1 MADNF
6 QPESVV
12 GVFTTDADLKI
23 KVWDNVLV
31 RFTGVSFDEAR
42 GKQIHQL
49 FPEIEIRGLARKL
62 ETVLK
67 NGSVEVLAP
76 AFHRYLIPCP
86 PQKPSARFE
95 HMLQRTTIA
104 PVLEDQSVVGVL
116 VTIEDVTARV
126 ERERELADL
135 LSNPDPEARL
145 SAAEALARADEI
157 EDELNLV
164 GAIGDTDWRV
174 RQSAVQGLAK
184 RSAPNAIQAL
194 LQLLK
199 EDHNNLAVLNSA
211 LQVLSMVEVDTLPAL
226 IEFLNDSDP
235 DLRMQAA
242 LALGEQRDLQA
253 APALLAALNDE
264 NINVRFHAIE
274 ALGKLG
280 SVDAAEPLMRI
291 AESKDFFL
299 AFPALDA
306 LKRIGETKITPR
318 LIPFLADESLR
329 DPAAEA
335 LGALGDETVVEP
347 LTKVLNDNPHS
358 TIPIASALTA
368 LYDRFE
374 EKLGEGDYI
383 ADLTRQS
390 IQPSGTQNLLTAIA
404 EAENEE
410 LRPLAVV
417 IGWLRG
423 PAVDRMLVRLLG
435 EPTVR
440 DEVLT
445 ALTHHGESVIN
456 LLIDQ
461 IQSEDIETRRAAI
474 TALGRLG
481 YRQATAALTSVLEK
495 DSSMRIEAARALAR
509 IGDESALDPLLR
521 MIGDSDSAARQAVVG
536 ALNSIGSANMAE
548 RIKPLM
554 QHDDPLVRESAAKI
568 AGYFGYTD
576 CAELLLQCCD
586 DEDERVRRAAVEHL
600 AFLED
605 DRVKDVLAQKLKT
618 DVPAVRAAV
627 VVAMSHL
634 EGTVPN
640 LVEALKDN
648 DPWVRYFA
656 AKSLGRLN
664 DSKSIDALVE
674 VVENEP
680 LNHVRIAALEALGK
694 LGGNKAVHV
703 ISGYVR
709 SDDRDM
715 ARVAAEALEEIRL
728 RVNEEQA

>member
-12 GVFTTDADLKI
+12 GVFTTDAELKI
-23 KVWDNVLV
+23 KVWDSVLV
-31 RFTGVSFDEAR
+31 RFTGVSLDEAR

-49 FPEIEIRGLARKL
+49 FPEIETRGLARKL

-67 NGSVEVLAP
+67 NGNVEVLAP

-86 PQKPSARFE
+86 PQKPSTRFE
-95 HMLQRTTIA
+95 LMLQRTTIA
-104 PVLEDQSVVGVL
+104 PVLEDQSIVGVL
-116 VTIEDVTARV
+116 VTIEDVTARI
-126 ERERELADL
+126 ERERELAEL
-135 LSNPDPEARL
+135 LNSSDPETRL

-157 EDELNLV
+157 ENELNLV

-184 RSAPNAIQAL
+184 RSAPKAIQAL

-211 LQVLSMVEVDTLPAL
+211 LQVLSMVEVETLPAL
-226 IEFLNDSDP
+226 IEFLNDPDP
-235 DLRMQAA
+235 DLRIQAA
-242 LALGEQRDLQA
+242 LALGEQRDPA
-253 APALLAALNDE
+253 AVPALMTALSDE

-274 ALGKLG
+274 SLGKLG
-280 SVDAAEPLMRI
+280 SVDAVEPLMRI

-306 LKRIGETKITPR
+306 LKRIGETRIAPR
-318 LIPFLADESLR
+318 LIPFLSVESLR
-329 DPAAEA
+329 HPAAEA
-335 LGALGDETVVEP
+335 LGALGDETAVEP

-358 TIPIASALTA
+358 TTPIASALTS

-374 EKLGEGDYI
+374 KKLGVGDYI

-404 EAENEE
+404 DAESEE

-417 IGWLRG
+417 IGWQRG

-435 EPTVR
+435 EPSVR

-445 ALTHHGESVIN
+445 ALTHHGEGVIS

-481 YRQATAALTSVLEK
+481 YRQATAALTKVLEK

-509 IGDESALDPLLR
+509 IGDESALDSLLR

-536 ALNSIGSANMAE
+536 ALNSIGSAKMPE
-548 RIKPLM
+548 RIKPLL
-554 QHDDPLVRESAAKI
+554 QHNDPLVRESAAKI
-568 AGYFGYTD
+568 AGYFGYSD
-576 CAELLLQCCD
+576 CAELLLQCCN

-600 AFLED
+600 AYLED
-605 DRVKDVLAQKLKT
+605 DRVTNVLAQKLRT
-618 DVPAVRAAV
+618 DTPTVRAAAAA
-627 VVAMSHL
+627 AMSHL
-634 EGTVPN
+634 EEAAPN
-640 LVEALKDN
+640 LIEALRD
-648 DPWVRYFA
+648 DDRWVRYFA

-664 DSKSIDALVE
+664 NSSAIDALVE
-674 VVENEP
+674 VVENDP
-680 LNHVRIAALEALGK
+680 MNLVRIAALEALGK
-694 LGGNKAVHV
+694 LGGNKAMHV
-703 ISGYVR
+703 ISTHVR
-709 SDDRDM
+709 SEDRDV
-715 ARVAAEALEEIRL
+715 ARVAGEALEEARL
-728 RVNEEQA
+728 RATAEQA